1 MSSITRNSSQQPLS
15 PSIQP
20 LIELKGI
27 SKLFT
32 RGDETVA
39 ALKNVSLSITPGDY
53 TSLTGPS
60 GSGKST
66 LLHIIGLLDVPTSGT
81 YLLDGYRTEN
91 ISDSARAHL
100 RNAVLGFIF
109 QSFHL
114 LPNASAL
121 SNVMLPLLY
130 QHPLTDQPSSTT
142 RSNNLVASVK
152 GNSYS
157 TPKKLTR
164 RQMREAAIETLTRF
178 GLADRLHH
186 LPSQLSGGQRQRVAI
201 ARALV
206 TAPKIVLA
214 DEPTGNLDSKT
225 GEGVLDIFDEL
236 NDKGVTLIVV
246 THDPKVAKRAK
257 REIVL
262 RDGELK
268 DGALVAE

>member
-1 MSSITRNSSQQPLS
+1 MSSSISPFSKSSSSS
-15 PSIQP
+15 PRQ
-20 LIELKGI
+20 LIELTKI

-39 ALKNVSLSITPGDY
+39 ALNSVSLSVSAGDY
-53 TSLTGPS
+53 ISLTGPS

-66 LLHIIGLLDVPTSGT
+66 LLHIIGLLDVPSSGT
-81 YLLDGYRTEN
+81 YRLDGHRTEN
-91 ISDSARAHL
+91 LSDSARAHL

-130 QHPLTDQPSSTT
+130 QHPLRHPLKQPLKPPTLSKNQEEIIRSFIDTT
-142 RSNNLVASVK
+142 QQR
-152 GNSYS
+152 
-157 TPKKLTR
+157 KLSR
-164 RQMREAAIETLTRF
+164 RQMREAAVETLSRF

-206 TAPKIVLA
+206 TSPKIVLA
-214 DEPTGNLDSKT
+214 DEPTGNLDTKT
-225 GEGVLDIFDEL
+225 GEGVLDLFDEL

-246 THDPKVAKRAK
+246 THDPEVAKRAK

-262 RDGELK
+262 RDG
-268 DGALVAE
+268 ALASY

>member
-1 MSSITRNSSQQPLS
+1 MNSSISPFSKSSSSS
-15 PSIQP
+15 PRQ
-20 LIELKGI
+20 LIELTKI

-39 ALKNVSLSITPGDY
+39 ALNSVSLSVSAGDY
-53 TSLTGPS
+53 ISLTGPS

-66 LLHIIGLLDVPTSGT
+66 LLHIIGLLDVPSSGT
-81 YLLDGYRTEN
+81 YLLDGHRTEN
-91 ISDSARAHL
+91 LSDSARAHL

-130 QHPLTDQPSSTT
+130 QHPLRQPLKPPTLSKNQEEIFRSSID
-142 RSNNLVASVK
+142 
-152 GNSYS
+152 S
-157 TPKKLTR
+157 TQQRKLSR
-164 RQMREAAIETLTRF
+164 RQMREAAVETLSRF

-206 TAPKIVLA
+206 TSPKIVLA
-214 DEPTGNLDSKT
+214 DEPAGNLDTKT

-262 RDGELK
+262 RDG
-268 DGALVAE
+268 ALASY